1 MAGTIVS
8 LFYSDLNG
16 GWDGALALTEIN
28 VEHGSSSASLHEF
41 YFESMTRFESY
52 IYVSRGPTAGAIYS
66 HLSLGVQGSIYP
78 SWIMAAAAVTTAR
91 KRPAADVACPPPA
104 ATKKRARYQF
114 SSIDDYEKLE
124 VIGEGAYSVV
134 FKARDRRTG
143 EKVAVKCI
151 HGGGPDRS
159 AVFREAGCL
168 AACRG
173 HPSIVQ
179 IKDVAANE
187 ETGDL
192 FIVMELAGSSLR
204 GWLTRP
210 FPEDRTRAFMRQ
222 LLDAANKM
230 HSTRTLHRDIKPEN
244 VLLVPGGALKICDFG
259 CATPMKPAGTPYP
272 ERRVGT
278 MQYCSPEQLMG
289 SRCYGPA
296 VDMWALG
303 CVMAELLTGQP
314 LFEAD
319 TEEDVLQQIK
329 DLRDEFSTT
338 GLHVFDV
345 LPELSQAGREVLAGL
360 LRFDPDE
367 RLTAADALKHRWFT
381 EDAESP
387 AVAEAEYPG
396 FVPLFSVA

>member
-1 MAGTIVS
+1 MAV
-8 LFYSDLNG
+8 
-16 GWDGALALTEIN
+16 
-28 VEHGSSSASLHEF
+28 
-41 YFESMTRFESY
+41 
-52 IYVSRGPTAGAIYS
+52 
-66 HLSLGVQGSIYP
+66 
-78 SWIMAAAAVTTAR
+78 AAAR
-91 KRPAADVACPPPA
+91 KRPAPDGACPPPA
-104 ATKKRARYQF
+104 AAKKRARYQF

-124 VIGEGAYSVV
+124 VIGEGTYSVV

-143 EKVAVKCI
+143 EKVAIKCI
-151 HGGGPDRS
+151 HGGGGGGPDHS
-159 AVFREAGCL
+159 VVFREAGCL

-179 IKDVAANE
+179 IKDVATNE

-192 FIVMELAGSSLR
+192 FIVMEFVGSSLR
-204 GWLTRP
+204 DWLTRP
-210 FPEDRTRAFMRQ
+210 FSEDRTCAFMRP
-222 LLDAANKM
+222 LLDAAKM
-230 HSTRTLHRDIKPEN
+230 LHSTRTLHRDIKPEN
-244 VLLVPGGALKICDFG
+244 VLLVPGGVLKICDFG

-272 ERRVGT
+272 ERCVGT

-296 VDMWALG
+296 
-303 CVMAELLTGQP
+303 
-314 LFEAD
+314 AD
-319 TEEDVLQQIK
+319 TEDDVLQQIK

-345 LPELSQAGREVLAGL
+345 LPELSQAGREVLTGL

-381 EDAESP
+381 KDAKAP

-396 FVPLFSVA
+396 FVFLFSIA